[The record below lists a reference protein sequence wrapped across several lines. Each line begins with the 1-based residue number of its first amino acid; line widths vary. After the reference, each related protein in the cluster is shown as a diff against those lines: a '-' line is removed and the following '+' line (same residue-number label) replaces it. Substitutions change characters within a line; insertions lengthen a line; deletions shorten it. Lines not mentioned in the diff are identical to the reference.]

1 MPRAGLTPAS
11 VVDRAARVADRVGLD
26 RLTLAAVAQE
36 LGVAL
41 PSLYKHVRGLD
52 GLQRELALRGIRE
65 ITEVMTSAAVG
76 RSGPDALRGAAT
88 AYRAYAREHPG
99 TYAAS
104 LRAPDPGDTAYGE
117 AAAKAVG
124 LFLAILDGYGVTG
137 EAAIDATRY
146 VRSALHGFVSLE
158 AAGGFGLPQSV
169 DASYER
175 LVVAV
180 DHALRT
186 WHEPVSS
193 ADGGRPTVTA

>member
-1 MPRAGLTPAS
+1 MPRAGLTPAA
-11 VVDRAARVADRVGLD
+11 VVDEAARLADRVGLD
-26 RLTLAAVAQE
+26 RLTLAAVAQQ

-52 GLQRELALRGIRE
+52 GLRRELALRGIRE
-65 ITEVMTSAAVG
+65 ITESMTSAAVG
-76 RSGPDALRGAAT
+76 RSGPDALRGVAN
-88 AYRAYAREHPG
+88 AYRAYAAAHPG

-104 LRAPDPGDTAYGE
+104 LKGPDPDDEVY
-117 AAAKAVG
+117 AAAAEKAVG

-146 VRSALHGFVSLE
+146 VRSALHGFVSLD
-158 AAGGFGLPQSV
+158 AAGGFGMPQSV

-193 ADGGRPTVTA
+193 VDGGRPTVTA